1 MSIETDLRTSEG
13 RFCPDP
19 DVICQRLGGVI
30 VLLNLRTDRF
40 YELNST
46 AARFWELM
54 WEQSDASLIEER
66 LFSEF
71 EVEPG
76 QLVHDIRTL
85 IASLKQ
91 EGLLIHS
98 NSQSNQKGQP

>member
-1 MSIETDLRTSEG
+1 MSVQTNPLIGNG

-19 DVICQRLGGVI
+19 DVISQRMGGVI

-46 AARFWELM
+46 AARLWELIC
-54 WEQSDASLIEER
+54 EQSDASLIEEA

-71 EVEPG
+71 DVEPA
-76 QLVHDIRTL
+76 QLAHDL
-85 IASLKQ
+85 KALVASLKQ
-91 EGLLIHS
+91 EGLIHS
-98 NSQSNQKGQP
+98 ASQPNEERQP